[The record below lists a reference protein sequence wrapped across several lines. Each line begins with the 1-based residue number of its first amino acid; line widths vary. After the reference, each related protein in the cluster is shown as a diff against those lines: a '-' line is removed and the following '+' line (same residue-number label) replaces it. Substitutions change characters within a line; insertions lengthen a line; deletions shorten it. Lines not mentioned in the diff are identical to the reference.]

1 LDYFWLQNNAYSEIY
16 GRKFLSLPFFFG
28 TLTLPIPLTK
38 DIFAEL
44 VLIKGKQVGATILTV
59 ESDLAEIAKMP
70 WCAATIAVESHLAVI
85 KRSRVHLNQ
94 LRLYVRAFVVMTH
107 DQMTRLK
114 DMLTPEALAAA
125 ASKSKKRTKKRAR
138 VVAAG
143 GSKSKRGKNVTTK
156 TPQHNTRTPAGKV
169 HNTRQHKKRAHLAAA
184 GASKSKR
191 GKNATTKTPQ
201 HKKRTPAGKVHNT
214 RQHKKRER
222 LAAAETRKERMALS
236 RITAKQK
243 QLKST
248 FPLREGPPDGGYNNK
263 VMLGNHECP
272 RKPQEKLKYQCPLC
286 LGVML
291 AAHFMYKV
299 KPFNKFR
306 CRDCQLLLRYGLPDE
321 KPQGQKKVKQF
332 TAVTRVSLQ
341 LDLENEHSIAKARR
355 NARVPTKTGTAV
367 LIMERNSGNIR
378 QGWLAK
384 DSVADGRHWKH
395 AITFTGEPMKK
406 DKDVMVL
413 PHHGK
418 YAGVNVSLAP
428 TSPDLRTHQRSKGF
442 CEVKLGFNQKQTQCL
457 SEKKTFL
464 DTIGPQAPVLK
475 DELNI
480 LHKDDL
486 QTLVAP
492 KWMTGTIIT
501 RYLRLVVRSLQEAEQ
516 DVYVMT
522 PRFWK
527 DLTAGSRRTKGGGF
541 VCHYAKVR
549 RWLIQ
554 AKIPLRSKT
563 AFVINVDGNHWATLV
578 VTQRHLR
585 YYKFEWYDSYHSDGA
600 HYINVFV
607 KVYDKLLKEARK
619 EYKKHKI
626 TRYGDYMHDKP
637 LLMPNELTTYKV
649 PKQPKEDWYN
659 CGAFMC
665 ANVYCVFHDLDPEK
679 TFVPADME
687 RRFRKHMMFS
697 VLQQKL
703 QNLLSYP
710 DDRRLLA
717 RLPAPGVQAPFS
729 QQV

>member
-1 LDYFWLQNNAYSEIY
+1 MTPPQQNVDNILLDYFWLQNNSYSEIY

-59 ESDLAEIAKMP
+59 KSDLAEIAKMP
-70 WCAATIAVESHLAVI
+70 WCAATIAVESHLAAI

-114 DMLTPEALAAA
+114 DMLTPEAFAAA
-125 ASKSKKRTKKRAR
+125 ASKPKRDMNRKKKRTKKRVPLESDTTVKVHNTRQHKQRAR
-138 VVAAG
+138 LAAAG
-143 GSKSKRGKNVTTK
+143 ASKSKRGKNVTTK
-156 TPQHNTRTPAGKV
+156 TPQH
-169 HNTRQHKKRAHLAAA
+169 
-184 GASKSKR
+184 
-191 GKNATTKTPQ
+191 
-201 HKKRTPAGKVHNT
+201 KKRTPAATVYNT
-214 RQHKKRER
+214 RQQKKRAR

-236 RITAKQK
+236 LIKQK
-243 QLKST
+243 QLKITVS
-248 FPLREGPPDGGYNNK
+248 LCEGPPDGGYNNK
-263 VMLGNHECP
+263 VMLGNHKCP

-291 AAHFMYKV
+291 AAHFMYKD

-306 CRDCQLLLRYGLPDE
+306 CRDCQRLLRYGLPDE

-332 TAVTRVSLQ
+332 TAVHSIAQ
-341 LDLENEHSIAKARR
+341 QFDLDNEHSIAKARR
-355 NARVPTKTGTAV
+355 NARVPTKAGTAV
-367 LIMERNSGNIR
+367 LIMERNSGNLR

-395 AITFTGEPMKK
+395 AITFTGAPMKK

-418 YAGVNVSLAP
+418 HAGVNVSLAP
-428 TSPDLRTHQRSKGF
+428 TSPDLRTHQRSKGL
-442 CEVKLGFNQKQTQCL
+442 CEVQLGFNQKQKQCL

-475 DELNI
+475 DELDI

-486 QTLVAP
+486 LTLVPP

-541 VCHYAKVR
+541 VCHYARVR
-549 RWLIQ
+549 QWLIQ

-563 AFVINVDGNHWATLV
+563 AFVINVNGNHWATVV

-585 YYKFEWYDSYHSDGA
+585 FYRFEWYDSYHSDGA

-619 EYKKHKI
+619 EYKKYSI
-626 TRYGDYMHDKP
+626 TRYGDSIHDNP
-637 LLMPNELTTYKV
+637 LLIPNETKTYKV
-649 PKQPKEDWYN
+649 PKQPDEDTYN

-665 ANVYCVFHDLDPEK
+665 ANVYCVFHDLDTET

-717 RLPAPGVQAPFS
+717 RLPAPGVKAPFS